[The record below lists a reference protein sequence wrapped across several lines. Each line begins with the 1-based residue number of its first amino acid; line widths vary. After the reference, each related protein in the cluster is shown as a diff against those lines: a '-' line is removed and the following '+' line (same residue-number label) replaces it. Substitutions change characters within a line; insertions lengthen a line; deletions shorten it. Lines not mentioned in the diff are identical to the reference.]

1 MDRRIVALAAAAM
14 AAVAVAWASA
24 IAACASAV
32 AANWLCAQQ
41 STAQHTQHIV
51 PFHSAA

>member
-1 MDRRIVALAAAAM
+1 M

-32 AANWLCAQQ
+32 AANWLYTDATKH
-41 STAQHTQHIV
+41 STA
-51 PFHSAA
+51 